1 MGSTGN
7 SNLDLDFK
15 IRILDLQSNAKSENG
30 RFSNAEISVLEFPFF
45 PFFFF
50 GGGGGGGGG
59 WRGESEKEQLSSD
72 FPIER

>member
-15 IRILDLQSNAKSENG
+15 IRIPDLQSNAKSENG
-30 RFSNAEISVLEFPFF
+30 RFSDAEICVLEFPLFL
-45 PFFFF
+45 FFFF
-50 GGGGGGGGG
+50 WLGGGS
-59 WRGESEKEQLSSD
+59 WRRESEKEQLSSD